1 MATFKPGLVH
11 LPVTPFKADQSIDY
25 DKFAKLLEFH
35 IHNGAGSIA
44 VPMPEGED
52 MSLKDAEQ
60 TKLLEFTI
68 AQVKGRVPV
77 IAHVSDAGTAIAVA
91 RAKAAEK
98 AGAAAIVSHPPYF
111 WHPKASMIVEH
122 LVQIGSAVSVPFFAY
137 NPVVETAGTTLT
149 TEIVLQTLERLKNFA
164 GVVDAS
170 MEWVFMVES
179 LSNGRTMRADFQLAP
194 ATDFMVSAYLIG
206 ASAVYSPLAGIAPK
220 LVRKLYDM
228 CVQQQFVEA
237 TGTQE
242 QIGALHALVKT
253 GLNNLAGI
261 KGALRALGRD
271 CGQPRPPVAP
281 LSGVAYEKFAAELN
295 ALPFL
300 KDEPRGW

>member
-1 MATFKPGLVH
+1 MATFNPGLVH

-35 IHNGAGSIA
+35 LRNGADAIG

-60 TKLLEFTI
+60 VRLLEFAI
-68 AQVKGRVPV
+68 GQVKGRVPV

-137 NPVVETAGTTLT
+137 NPVVETAGTSLT

-170 MEWVFMVES
+170 MEWVFMVECIA
-179 LSNGRTMRADFQLAP
+179 NGRKIRPDFQLAP
-194 ATDFMVSAYLIG
+194 GTDFMVSAGLIG
-206 ASAVYSPLAGIAPK
+206 ASGVYSPLSSVAPK
-220 LVRKLYDM
+220 LVRKVYEL
-228 CVQQQFVEA
+228 CAKQQFVQAREL
-237 TGTQE
+237 QE
-242 QIGALHALVKT
+242 DLGALHALLKSNGFA
-253 GLNNLAGI
+253 GL
-261 KGALRALGRD
+261 KGAIRAMGRD
-271 CGQPRPPVAP
+271 CGQPRPPAGP
-281 LSGVAYEKFAAELN
+281 LSGAAFEKLAAALN
-295 ALPFL
+295 AMSWL
-300 KDEPRGW
+300 KEEPRDW